1 MSADPDPT
9 GERILEAALQ
19 TMLSFG
25 IRRATVDEIARR
37 AGVSHMTV
45 YRRWSNKTD
54 LVLAVL
60 MREAQAMFSS
70 VDAEIAALDSP
81 EEKLVAGFTGI
92 YWHVHTHPLMRRA
105 VETDPESVLPVMT
118 SGAGPALDMAT
129 TYLAGHVSQ
138 SAGDLVDDPYG
149 IAEVFVRLTHS
160 LILAPSPR
168 RELAT
173 RKTPS
178 SMPADT
184 YCPSRRLWFRLPAR
198 RFASGATAHSACFGP
213 VRDRA
218 K

>member
-81 EEKLVAGFTGI
+81 
-92 YWHVHTHPLMRRA
+92 RRSLSR
-105 VETDPESVLPVMT
+105 VLPESIGT
-118 SGAGPALDMAT
+118 C
-129 TYLAGHVSQ
+129 
-138 SAGDLVDDPYG
+138 
-149 IAEVFVRLTHS
+149 TH
-160 LILAPSPR
+160 IP
-168 RELAT
+168 
-173 RKTPS
+173 
-178 SMPADT
+178 
-184 YCPSRRLWFRLPAR
+184 
-198 RFASGATAHSACFGP
+198 
-213 VRDRA
+213 
-218 K
+218 

>member
-173 RKTPS
+173 REDPQQ
-178 SMPADT
+178 
-184 YCPSRRLWFRLPAR
+184 YAR
-198 RFASGATAHSACFGP
+198 RYILPIAQALVPAASPA
-213 VRDRA
+213 VR
-218 K
+218 